1 MCILLITIS
10 WVIFR
15 TVYRYLARHIYLCD
29 NLYLYGWIGGEFFAE
44 MHKDWILLPTAGSS
58 KQNISFLY
66 IFPISSRLFFFISS
80 LVLAKSAY
88 LKVARAHMPGYCF
101 CFSNLH
107 RFTVFAFVKSLNC
120 FAICSVLTEAFSL
133 CILLK
138 EGKAREGIF
147 FILIFFE
154 LLTKVSMKDYN

>member
-15 TVYRYLARHIYLCD
+15 TAYRYLAHHIYLCD
-29 NLYLYGWIGGEFFAE
+29 NLYLYGWICGEFFAE
-44 MHKDWILLPTAGSS
+44 THKDWILLPTAGSS
-58 KQNISFLY
+58 KQNRTLAFCIFFQFPADCSFL
-66 IFPISSRLFFFISS
+66 ISS

-88 LKVARAHMPGYCF
+88 LKVERAHMPGYCF

-147 FILIFFE
+147 FIL
-154 LLTKVSMKDYN
+154 

>member
-1 MCILLITIS
+1 MGNFLQKCTK
-10 WVIFR
+10 
-15 TVYRYLARHIYLCD
+15 
-29 NLYLYGWIGGEFFAE
+29 IGFYF
-44 MHKDWILLPTAGSS
+44 HCRKFKT

-154 LLTKVSMKDYN
+154 LLTKISMKDYN